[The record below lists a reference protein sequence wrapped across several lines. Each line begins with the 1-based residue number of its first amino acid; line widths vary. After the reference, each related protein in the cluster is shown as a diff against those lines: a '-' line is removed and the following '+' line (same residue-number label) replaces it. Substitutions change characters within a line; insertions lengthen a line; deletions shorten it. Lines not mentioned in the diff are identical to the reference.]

1 MAQILKDESRNA
13 IIESAKEEFLNKGF
27 NNASMRNIAKKAKM
41 TVGNLYR
48 YFKSKDEISAYIVSD
63 TYNSIDLL
71 IKNLT
76 SNNVSIISNDIN
88 LKYSTDELRQI
99 LNELAD
105 NLVDIYK
112 DHKIEFNILMY
123 NSKINE
129 RITNWFT
136 DAINVLINNYFDIE
150 GYEKEKYILSKS
162 YAESI
167 FMGMRVIFKE
177 NDLDI
182 SRLKTI
188 VRAYLNSYIYML
200 DADIRKLV

>member
-48 YFKSKDEISAYIVSD
+48 YFKSKDEISEYIVSD

-188 VRAYLNSYIYML
+188 VRAYLNSYIYMF

>member
-13 IIESAKEEFLNKGF
+13 IIESAKEEFLDKGF

-48 YFKSKDEISAYIVSD
+48 YFKSKDEISEYIVSD

-188 VRAYLNSYIYML
+188 VRAYLNSYIYMF

>member
-1 MAQILKDESRNA
+1 MAQILKDESKKA

-48 YFKSKDEISAYIVSD
+48 YFKSKDEISEYIVSD

-182 SRLKTI
+182 NRLKTI